1 MVARRASAR
10 PPPARGGTRARRTA
24 RVRDNPTRMAELKR
38 YRYLFEQ
45 MVRRELRQKYQGS
58 ALGVAW
64 YIVNPLVLMGAYY
77 LMFGVVFQVADHPD
91 YPLFLMVGL
100 VVWIF
105 FSQALLSA
113 APSLLDQGA
122 LIRKAPFPRETI
134 PAAVVTVQ
142 AVTFLVVLGL
152 VAVVTLAI
160 RGSLS
165 PALLL
170 LPPILLA
177 LYVFVLGLCLA
188 VSVLHAHF
196 RDIAPILSAAL
207 LPWFFLSP
215 IFFAPGDITDKEAA
229 RFAMEWVNPIAPFI
243 EAVRRVLYDGQ
254 APSLAA
260 LAYVL
265 VAATLAIGLGRALF
279 GRMQAE
285 LAVIV

>member
-1 MVARRASAR
+1 M
-10 PPPARGGTRARRTA
+10 G
-24 RVRDNPTRMAELKR
+24 ELLR

-58 ALGVAW
+58 VLGIAW

-77 LMFGVVFQVADHPD
+77 LMFGLVFKIANHED

-113 APSLLDQGA
+113 APSLLDQGS
-122 LIRKAPFPRETI
+122 LIRKATFPRETI
-134 PAAVVTVQ
+134 PGAVVTVQ
-142 AVTFLVVLGL
+142 MVTFLVVLGL
-152 VAVVTLAI
+152 VAVVTLAL
-160 RGSLS
+160 RGTVDV
-165 PALLL
+165 ALLV
-170 LPPILLA
+170 LPFVLLA
-177 LYVFVLGLCLA
+177 LYGFVLGLSLA

-196 RDIAPILSAAL
+196 RDVAPILGAVL

-215 IFFAPGDITDKEAA
+215 IFFEPSDITQREAA

-243 EAVRRVLYDGQ
+243 EAVRTVLYAGQ
-254 APSLAA
+254 VPSLSV
-260 LAYVL
+260 LAYVAVAAL
-265 VAATLAIGLGRALF
+265 VALVGGRLLFRALQ
-279 GRMQAE
+279 RE

>member
-1 MVARRASAR
+1 
-10 PPPARGGTRARRTA
+10 
-24 RVRDNPTRMAELKR
+24 MAELKR

-45 MVRRELRQKYQGS
+45 MIRRELRQKYQGS

-64 YIVNPLVLMGAYY
+64 YVVNPLVLMGAYY
-77 LMFGVVFQVADHPD
+77 LMFGVVFTVARHPD

-122 LIRKAPFPRETI
+122 LIRKAPFPRELI
-134 PAAVVTVQ
+134 PGAVVSVQ
-142 AVTFLVVLGL
+142 AVTFLFVLAL
-152 VAVVTLAI
+152 VALITIPL
-160 RGSLS
+160 RGSIG

-170 LPPILLA
+170 LPLILGA
-177 LYVFVLGLCLA
+177 LYVFVLGLGLA

-215 IFFAPGDITDKEAA
+215 IFFAPRDITNKAAA

-243 EAVRRVLYDGQ
+243 ESIRRVLYDGH

-260 LAYVL
+260 LAYIV
-265 VAATLAIGLGRALF
+265 VAAALAFAVGRALF
-279 GRMQAE
+279 ARMSAE

>member
-1 MVARRASAR
+1 M
-10 PPPARGGTRARRTA
+10 
-24 RVRDNPTRMAELKR
+24 DELKR

-64 YIVNPLVLMGAYY
+64 YIVNPLVLMAAYY
-77 LMFGVVFQVADHPD
+77 LMFGVIFKVAKHAD

-105 FSQALLSA
+105 FSQSLLSS

-122 LIRKAPFPRETI
+122 LIRKAPFPREMI
-134 PAAVVTVQ
+134 PAAVVSVQ

-152 VAVVTLAI
+152 VAVVTIAI
-160 RGSLS
+160 RASFS

-170 LPPILLA
+170 LPVVLAA
-177 LYVFVLGLCLA
+177 LYGFVLGLGLI

-196 RDIAPILSAAL
+196 RDVAPTLSAAL

-215 IFFAPGDITDKEAA
+215 IFFAPQDITHKAAA
-229 RFAMEWVNPIAPFI
+229 RFAMEWLNPIAPFI
-243 EAVRRVLYDGQ
+243 EAIRRVLYSGQ
-254 APSLAA
+254 APSLALLVYVVAAAA
-260 LAYVL
+260 LAL
-265 VAATLAIGLGRALF
+265 LAGRALF
-279 GRMQAE
+279 ARMQAE

>member
-1 MVARRASAR
+1 
-10 PPPARGGTRARRTA
+10 
-24 RVRDNPTRMAELKR
+24 MAELKR

-77 LMFGVVFQVADHPD
+77 LMFGVVFKVADHAD

-142 AVTFLVVLGL
+142 MVTFLVVLGL
-152 VAVVTLAI
+152 VAIVTLVL
-160 RGSLS
+160 RGSFS
-165 PALLL
+165 ASLLL
-170 LPPILLA
+170 LPLVLAA
-177 LYVFVLGLCLA
+177 LYAFVLGLSLA
-188 VSVLHAHF
+188 VAVLHAHF
-196 RDIAPILSAAL
+196 RDVAPILSAAL
-207 LPWFFLSP
+207 LPWFFISP
-215 IFFAPGDITDKEAA
+215 IFFAPADITDMEAA
-229 RFAMEWVNPIAPFI
+229 RFVMEWGNPIAPFI
-243 EAVRRVLYDGQ
+243 EAIRRVVYEGH
-254 APSLAA
+254 APTAAA

-265 VAATLAIGLGRALF
+265 VIAVAALLIGRTLFHRL
-279 GRMQAE
+279 QAE

>member
-1 MVARRASAR
+1 M
-10 PPPARGGTRARRTA
+10 
-24 RVRDNPTRMAELKR
+24 DELKR

-64 YIVNPLVLMGAYY
+64 YIVNPLVLMAAYY
-77 LMFGVVFQVADHPD
+77 LMFGVIFKVAKHAD

-105 FSQALLSA
+105 FSQSLLSS

-122 LIRKAPFPRETI
+122 LIRKAPFPREMI
-134 PAAVVTVQ
+134 PAAVVSVQ

-152 VAVVTLAI
+152 VAVVTIAI
-160 RGSLS
+160 RASFS

-170 LPPILLA
+170 LPVVLAA
-177 LYVFVLGLCLA
+177 LYGFVLGLGLI

-196 RDIAPILSAAL
+196 RDVAPTLSAAL

-215 IFFAPGDITDKEAA
+215 IFFAPQDITHKAAA
-229 RFAMEWVNPIAPFI
+229 RFAMEWLNPIAPFI
-243 EAVRRVLYDGQ
+243 EAIRRVLYAGQ
-254 APSLAA
+254 APSLALLVYVVAAAA
-260 LAYVL
+260 LAL
-265 VAATLAIGLGRALF
+265 LAGRALF
-279 GRMQAE
+279 ARMQAE

>member
-1 MVARRASAR
+1 
-10 PPPARGGTRARRTA
+10 
-24 RVRDNPTRMAELKR
+24 MAELAR

-64 YIVNPLVLMGAYY
+64 YVVNPLVLMGAYY
-77 LMFGVVFQVADHPD
+77 LMFGVIFTATKHPD

-105 FSQALLSA
+105 FSQSLMSA

-122 LIRKAPFPRETI
+122 LIRKAPFPRELI
-134 PAAVVTVQ
+134 PGAVVSVQ
-142 AVTFLVVLGL
+142 AVTFVFVLAL
-152 VAVVTLAI
+152 VALVTIPL

-165 PALLL
+165 PSLLL
-170 LPPILLA
+170 LPVILVA
-177 LYVFVLGLCLA
+177 LYVFVMGLCLA
-188 VSVLHAHF
+188 VAVLHAHF
-196 RDIAPILSAAL
+196 RDVAPILSAAL

-215 IFFAPGDITDKEAA
+215 IFFAPGDITDKATA
-229 RFAMEWVNPIAPFI
+229 RFAMEWLNPIAPFI
-243 EAVRRVLYDGQ
+243 EAIRRVLYDGH

-265 VAATLAIGLGRALF
+265 VAAALALLLGRALF
-279 GRMQAE
+279 GRMSAE